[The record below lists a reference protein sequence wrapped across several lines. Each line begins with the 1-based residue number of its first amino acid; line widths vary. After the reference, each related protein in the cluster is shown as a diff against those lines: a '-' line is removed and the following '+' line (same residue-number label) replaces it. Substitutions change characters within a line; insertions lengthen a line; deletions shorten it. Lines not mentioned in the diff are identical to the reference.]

1 VLTWT
6 GSIVGFVALVV
17 VLPRLAVYGCI
28 LFAVSQAPDFALTS
42 RGFQAIGL
50 IGFTNLEG
58 GLLTGSLAVIS
69 LSSVVHALHL
79 IRVLLCGIVCA
90 LSVCYLGKLR
100 STFNKDLETRYGSD
114 PEKVLPRYKPASD
127 STGPLHMK

>member
-1 VLTWT
+1 M
-6 GSIVGFVALVV
+6 GSSVGFVAIVV

-28 LFAVSQAPDFALTS
+28 LFAVSKVPDFALTS

-50 IGFTNLEG
+50 TGFTNLEG
-58 GLLTGSLAVIS
+58 GLLTGSLAVIA

-79 IRVLLCGIVCA
+79 IRVLLCGIVCV

-100 STFNKDLETRYGSD
+100 STLNKDLETRYRSEAAKIQ
-114 PEKVLPRYKPASD
+114 PKCKPASD
-127 STGPLHMK
+127 STALLLTE